1 MKRPSPED
9 VRIFPAAA
17 DFRRWLEEHHATDK
31 ELWVGYYR
39 KSIAKPS
46 VTYAQSVEEAL
57 CFGWIDGITYRIDD
71 ELYTTRFTPR
81 RRRSNWSAPNV
92 QRVHALLTEGRMRP
106 AGVAA
111 FDARTARPSM
121 TLPRKA
127 PR

>member
-1 MKRPSPED
+1 VCSPQLRP
-9 VRIFPAAA
+9 FAAGS
-17 DFRRWLEEHHATDK
+17 RSITPPTRSCGSATT
-31 ELWVGYYR
+31 G

-46 VTYAQSVEEAL
+46 VTYPESVEEAL

-92 QRVHALLTEGRMRP
+92 QRVQALLAEGRMRP

-111 FDARTARPSM
+111 FDARTPDPA
-121 TLPRKA
+121 
-127 PR
+127 

>member
-17 DFRRWLEEHHATDK
+17 DFRRWLEEHHATRT
-31 ELWVGYYR
+31 ELFVGYYKKGVA
-39 KSIAKPS
+39 KSS
-46 VTYAQSVEEAL
+46 VSYAESVEDAL

-92 QRVHALLTEGRMRP
+92 QRVQALLAEGRMRP

-111 FDARTARPSM
+111 FDARTPDPA
-121 TLPRKA
+121 
-127 PR
+127 